1 MNKNH
6 LRKILLLIGAILAF
20 LPRVMTTIFN
30 VVLGPIPHTII
41 FCLSSH
47 LIDFWNVY
55 EKNLEYKKELS
66 NNVRLL

>member
-41 FCLSSH
+41 FVLAVIL
-47 LIDFWNVY
+47 LISGIFM
-55 EKNLEYKKELS
+55 K
-66 NNVRLL
+66 RT

>member
-6 LRKILLLIGAILAF
+6 LRKILLLIGAVLAF

-41 FCLSSH
+41 FVLAVIL
-47 LIDFWNVY
+47 LISGMFM
-55 EKNLEYKKELS
+55 K
-66 NNVRLL
+66 RT